1 MALGGGFHLHQ
12 RITKMINVPFIHDFF
27 WEGFPSNKDQLLDF
41 IENAQ
46 EDKNQQHTWTE
57 HCCIEVKGLQIEYNT
72 VHNFIPLLTTF
83 FRDLET
89 ISNSGIQLTGLWVN
103 TYKRYFFQEVHDH
116 FPSHISG
123 VLFLTDQQEGDAKFY
138 FANKNSSQVQKPLF
152 NLVDSSNNVFA
163 ARRYIKAERGKVILF
178 PSYLQHGVT
187 AHKSDY
193 PRRTAS
199 FNFNIIDAVT

>member
-83 FRDLET
+83 FQDLET
-89 ISNSGIQLTGLWVN
+89 ISINRCKIYTIRGMV
-103 TYKRYFFQEVHDH
+103 F
-116 FPSHISG
+116 
-123 VLFLTDQQEGDAKFY
+123 EGAK
-138 FANKNSSQVQKPLF
+138 
-152 NLVDSSNNVFA
+152 
-163 ARRYIKAERGKVILF
+163 
-178 PSYLQHGVT
+178 
-187 AHKSDY
+187 
-193 PRRTAS
+193 
-199 FNFNIIDAVT
+199 